1 MDRTPDD
8 LTPRP
13 AAPAPAPYDRGLRP
27 FRPLHHRFLRGLAAA
42 EHGTALLAGDRGMT
56 YAEAHELALTWAGA
70 LLDRTPRPPRAVAV
84 LGNKTAGAYV
94 GVLAA
99 LYTGAAAV
107 PLHPDFP
114 VARSRAALH
123 AAGAEAL
130 IADPAGSAI
139 LTDLLDG
146 APAMPVLVPDQAP
159 VTGPALDAP
168 RTAGPDDTALILFTS
183 GSTGRPKGVRVT
195 HGGADH
201 YFGII
206 DERYGYGPGDRL
218 SQTFDLTFDCAH
230 FDLFAAWGTGASVVA
245 VPQKAFFA
253 LPEFTARHDLTGW
266 FSTPSV
272 IAFVQRAGGLGPGAL
287 PSLRHSL
294 FAGEALTVA
303 DAAAW
308 QQAAP
313 GSALEN
319 IYGPTE
325 LTITIA
331 GHRFDPLRSPRI
343 AVNGIVPI
351 GAVHPG
357 HRALL
362 LAEDGSAR
370 QDEGELCVAGPQTT
384 PGYLDPA
391 DGQGRFLDRPEGR
404 YYRTGDRVRRLPGGE
419 LAYLGRSDAQ
429 VQVHGWRVELAE
441 IDHAVRGCDGVQ
453 DAVTV
458 HAGGE
463 LAVFY
468 TGREQPALHIAAE
481 LRRTLPEP
489 LVPRRYRHL
498 EHFPLNAN
506 RKIDRTALTALAG
519 ARRGPAAGG

>member
-1 MDRTPDD
+1 MDRTPHARAPHPQA
-8 LTPRP
+8 PR
-13 AAPAPAPYDRGLRP
+13 AEG
-27 FRPLHHRFLRGLAAA
+27 LHHRFLRGLAAA
-42 EHGTALLAGDRGMT
+42 EHGTALVAGSRSLT
-56 YAEAHELALTWAGA
+56 YAEVHELALTWAGA
-70 LLDRTPRPPRAVAV
+70 LLDRAPRPPRAVAV
-84 LGNKTAGAYV
+84 LGNKSAEAYV

-99 LYTGAAAV
+99 LYAGAAAV

-114 VARSRAALH
+114 VARSKAALR
-123 AAGAEAL
+123 AAGADAL

-146 APAMPVLVPDQAP
+146 AGPLTVLVPDQAP

-168 RTAGPDDTALILFTS
+168 RPAPADATALILFTS

-195 HGGADH
+195 HGGAGH
-201 YFGII
+201 YFRLI
-206 DERYGYGPGDRL
+206 DERYGFGPDDRL

-230 FDLFAAWGTGASVVA
+230 FDLFAAWGTGAGVVA

-253 LPEFTARHDLTGW
+253 LPEFTARHGLTGW

-272 IAFVQRAGGLGPGAL
+272 ISFVQRAGGLTAGAL
-287 PSLRHSL
+287 PSLRRSL

-313 GSALEN
+313 GAALEN

-331 GHRFDPLRSPRI
+331 GHRFDPQRSPQI

-357 HRALL
+357 HHTLL
-362 LAEDGSAR
+362 LAEDGTATAGTAEGA
-370 QDEGELCVAGPQTT
+370 EGELCVAGPQTT
-384 PGYLDPA
+384 PGYLDEA
-391 DGQGRFLDRPEGR
+391 DGLGRFLDRPEGR

-441 IDHAVRGCDGVQ
+441 IDHAVRGCDGVR

-468 TGREQPALHIAAE
+468 TGHAQPALHIVAE

-489 LVPRRYRHL
+489 LVPRSYRHL

-506 RKIDRTALTALAG
+506 RKIDRTALTAMAG
-519 ARRGPAAGG
+519 AHRRPAAGG